1 MYLYSMNLLMIGKSY
16 MRLDNKVKAA
26 TYLSRA
32 RDYPAATA
40 EDAEVM

>member
-1 MYLYSMNLLMIGKSY
+1 
-16 MRLDNKVKAA
+16 MRLNNKIKAA

-40 EDAEVM
+40 EDAEVKNKTLCKSNIL